1 MQARVADVSAGW
13 QVYERAHGR
22 TERGGRLRNLL
33 RRLYVWPVVNRQIEY
48 NASLARAVRDLS
60 QQVADLQARV
70 AVQGVM
76 AAGLA
81 SRQSDGLTDDMS
93 IELED
98 LRARIEQLERRAS
111 MKQVR

>member
-1 MQARVADVSAGW
+1 MQARAAEVEAGW
-13 QVYERAHGR
+13 QVYERAHGKS
-22 TERGGRLRNLL
+22 EKGGRLRNLL
-33 RRLYVWPVVNRQIEY
+33 RRLYVWPVVSRQIEY
-48 NASLARAVRDLS
+48 NASLARSVRDLS

-81 SRQSDGLTDDMS
+81 SRQADGVTDDLS
-93 IELED
+93 IEIED
-98 LRARIEQLERRAS
+98 LRARIEQLERQAS

>member
-1 MQARVADVSAGW
+1 
-13 QVYERAHGR
+13 
-22 TERGGRLRNLL
+22 
-33 RRLYVWPVVNRQIEY
+33 VNRQIEY

-81 SRQSDGLTDDMS
+81 SRQADSLSDDLS

-98 LRARIEQLERRAS
+98 LRARIEQLERQAS
-111 MKQVR
+111 MKQIR